1 MNDKK
6 INLDKAN
13 AKELEITTKKIQE
26 LLNIYS
32 NNEKEFKLI
41 SKQGVTESRIKIE
54 LFEKNKIIGEFRP
67 VIYYKTDEN
76 NLLIYVRTIR
86 IKENL
91 EDENLLRKNNAF
103 FQFQNKNIIF
113 LDTDYWTLGEVN

>member
-13 AKELEITTKKIQE
+13 AKKLEITTKKIQE

-54 LFEKNKIIGEFRP
+54 LFEKNKITGEFRP